1 MRNQVT
7 MVGRLGK
14 DAAITKFENGSI
26 VARFPI
32 AVEQGRKTLSAEAPD
47 SPPKANFYSMFAW
60 GNTANFINE
69 FCKKGSKLAVT
80 GRLVSRTYFG
90 RNGSPVKVTEIE
102 VRQVVLL

>member
-1 MRNQVT
+1 

-14 DAAITKFENGSI
+14 DADITKFENGSI

-32 AVEQGRKTLSAEAPD
+32 AVENENAKEEKESNSYR
-47 SPPKANFYSMFAW
+47 MFAW
-60 GNTANFINE
+60 GNTASFINE

-90 RNGSPVKVTEIE
+90 RDGAPRKITEIE
-102 VRQVVLL
+102 VRQVVIL